1 MTDVSP
7 VHERVGVRPTP
18 PPEPLNTVT
27 LWDEAARPAG
37 PEPPAGAVYTAYG
50 RATARHLVQVHDHL
64 RAELTQIRDL
74 IGQVRDSETGVAQAR
89 SAINQMT
96 LRSNSWTLGAYC
108 ASYCRI
114 VTGHH
119 SLEDQA
125 VFPHLRAREPDLG
138 PVIDRLASEHE
149 IIHKVLE
156 DVDAEL
162 VELVRNPG
170 DFSRLQQAADVLTDV
185 LLSHLAYEEAQLV
198 EPHARHGFYSGQ
210 VAKTRSNK

>member
-1 MTDVSP
+1 MN
-7 VHERVGVRPTP
+7 ERLGVRPTP
-18 PPEPLNTVT
+18 PPEPLTSVQ

-37 PEPPAGAVYTAYG
+37 PQPPPDAAYSPHG
-50 RATARHLVQVHDHL
+50 RAIAGHLVQVHDHL
-64 RAELTQIRDL
+64 RAELAQIRDL
-74 IGQVRDSETGVAQAR
+74 IGQVRDGEGAAQAR

-108 ASYCRI
+108 ASYCRV

-125 VFPHLRAREPDLG
+125 VFPYLRASEPGLG
-138 PVIDRLASEHE
+138 PVIDRLAGEHE

-156 DVDAEL
+156 DLDAEL
-162 VELVRNPG
+162 VELLRNPG
-170 DFSRLQQAADVLTDV
+170 DFARLQQAADVLTDT

-198 EPHARHGFYSGQ
+198 EPLARHGFYSGQ
-210 VAKTRSNK
+210 V

>member
-1 MTDVSP
+1 MTDAALP
-7 VHERVGVRPTP
+7 RPTP
-18 PPEPLNTVT
+18 APEPLTTVQ
-27 LWDEAARPAG
+27 LWDEATRPAG
-37 PEPPAGAVYTAYG
+37 PPPPADASYSAHG
-50 RATARHLVQVHDHL
+50 RMIGGHLIQVHDHL
-64 RAELTQIRDL
+64 RAELAQIRDL
-74 IGQVRDSETGVAQAR
+74 IEQVRDSGMDVAEAR

-119 SLEDQA
+119 TLEDQA
-125 VFPHLRAREPDLG
+125 VFPHLRDREPGLR
-138 PVIDRLASEHE
+138 PVLDRLADEHE

-162 VELVRNPG
+162 VELLRNP

-198 EPHARHGFYSGQ
+198 EPLARHGFYAGQ
-210 VAKTRSNK
+210 V

>member
-27 LWDEAARPAG
+27 LQDEAARPAG

-50 RATARHLVQVHDHL
+50 RAIARHLVQVHDHL

-74 IGQVRDSETGVAQAR
+74 IGQVRDSETGVAEAR
-89 SAINQMT
+89 SAINHMT

-170 DFSRLQQAADVLTDV
+170 DFSRLQQAADLLTDV

-198 EPHARHGFYSGQ
+198 EPLARHGFYSGQ
-210 VAKTRSNK
+210 V

>member
-1 MTDVSP
+1 MTVP
-7 VHERVGVRPTP
+7 GVRPTP
-18 PPEPLNTVT
+18 PPDPLTTVR
-27 LWDEAARPAG
+27 LWDESARPGG
-37 PEPPAGAVYTAYG
+37 PQPPDGAAYSSRG
-50 RATARHLVQVHDHL
+50 RAIAGHLIEVHDHL

-74 IGQVRDSETGVAQAR
+74 IRQVQDAEGAAQAR

-96 LRSNSWTLGAYC
+96 LRNNRWTLGAYC

-125 VFPHLRAREPDLG
+125 VFPHLRAAEPGLG

-149 IIHKVLE
+149 VIHEVLE
-156 DVDAEL
+156 DLDAEL
-162 VELVRNPG
+162 VALLARPG
-170 DFSRLQQAADVLTDV
+170 DFTRLQQAADVLTDV

-198 EPHARHGFYSGQ
+198 EPLARHGFYTGQ
-210 VAKTRSNK
+210 V

>member
-1 MTDVSP
+1 MN
-7 VHERVGVRPTP
+7 ERLGVRPTP
-18 PPEPLNTVT
+18 PPEPLTSVQ

-37 PEPPAGAVYTAYG
+37 PQPPPDAAYSPHRRAIAG
-50 RATARHLVQVHDHL
+50 HLVQVHDHL
-64 RAELTQIRDL
+64 RAELAQIRDL
-74 IGQVRDSETGVAQAR
+74 IGQVRDGEGAAQAR

-108 ASYCRI
+108 ASYCRV

-125 VFPHLRAREPDLG
+125 VFPYLRASEPGLG
-138 PVIDRLASEHE
+138 PVIDRLAGEHE

-156 DVDAEL
+156 DLDAEL
-162 VELVRNPG
+162 VELLRNPG
-170 DFSRLQQAADVLTDV
+170 DFARLQQAADVLTDT

-198 EPHARHGFYSGQ
+198 EPLARHGFYSGQ
-210 VAKTRSNK
+210 V

>member
-1 MTDVSP
+1 MN
-7 VHERVGVRPTP
+7 ERLGVRPTP
-18 PPEPLNTVT
+18 PPEPLTSVQ

-37 PEPPAGAVYTAYG
+37 PQPPPDAAYSPHG
-50 RATARHLVQVHDHL
+50 RAIAGHLIGVHDHL
-64 RAELTQIRDL
+64 RAELARIRDL
-74 IGQVRDSETGVAQAR
+74 IGQVRDGEGAAQAR

-108 ASYCRI
+108 ASYCRV

-125 VFPHLRAREPDLG
+125 VFPYLRASEPGLG
-138 PVIDRLASEHE
+138 PVIDRLADEHE

-156 DVDAEL
+156 DLDAEL
-162 VELVRNPG
+162 VELLRNPG
-170 DFSRLQQAADVLTDV
+170 DFARLQQAADVLTDT

-198 EPHARHGFYSGQ
+198 EPLARHGFYSGQ
-210 VAKTRSNK
+210 V

>member
-1 MTDVSP
+1 MAVP
-7 VHERVGVRPTP
+7 GVRPTP
-18 PPEPLNTVT
+18 PPEPLTTVR

-37 PEPPAGAVYTAYG
+37 PQPPGDAASSARG
-50 RATARHLVQVHDHL
+50 RAIAGHLIEVHDHL

-74 IGQVRDSETGVAQAR
+74 IRQVRDAEGAAAAR

-96 LRSNSWTLGAYC
+96 LRNNRWTLGAYC

-125 VFPHLRAREPDLG
+125 VFPHLRAREPGLG

-149 IIHKVLE
+149 VIHEVLE
-156 DVDAEL
+156 ELDAEL
-162 VELVRNPG
+162 VAMLARPG
-170 DFSRLQQAADVLTDV
+170 DFTRLQQAADVLTDV

-198 EPHARHGFYSGQ
+198 EPLARHGFYPGQ
-210 VAKTRSNK
+210 V

>member
-1 MTDVSP
+1 MAVP
-7 VHERVGVRPTP
+7 GVRPTP
-18 PPEPLNTVT
+18 PPQPLTPVR
-27 LWDEAARPAG
+27 LWDESTRPDGPQPPGDAAYSAH
-37 PEPPAGAVYTAYG
+37 G
-50 RATARHLVQVHDHL
+50 RAIAGHLIEVHDHL

-74 IGQVRDSETGVAQAR
+74 IRQVRDAEGAAQAR

-96 LRSNSWTLGAYC
+96 LRNNRWTLGAYC
-108 ASYCRI
+108 ASYCRV

-125 VFPHLRAREPDLG
+125 VFPHLRAREPGLG

-156 DVDAEL
+156 DLDAEL
-162 VELVRNPG
+162 VALLARPG
-170 DFSRLQQAADVLTDV
+170 DFTRLQRAADVLTDV

-198 EPHARHGFYSGQ
+198 EPLARHGFYTGQ
-210 VAKTRSNK
+210 V

>member
-1 MTDVSP
+1 MAVP
-7 VHERVGVRPTP
+7 GVRPTP
-18 PPEPLNTVT
+18 PPEPLTTVR
-27 LWDEAARPAG
+27 LWDESARPAG
-37 PEPPAGAVYTAYG
+37 PQPPGDAAYSARGRVIAG
-50 RATARHLVQVHDHL
+50 HLIEVHDHL

-74 IGQVRDSETGVAQAR
+74 ISQVRDSEGAAEAR

-96 LRSNSWTLGAYC
+96 LRNNRWTLGAYC

-125 VFPHLRAREPDLG
+125 VFPHLRAREPGLG

-149 IIHKVLE
+149 IIHDVLE
-156 DVDAEL
+156 DLDAEL
-162 VELVRNPG
+162 VALLARPG
-170 DFSRLQQAADVLTDV
+170 DFTRLQQAADVLTDV

-198 EPHARHGFYSGQ
+198 EPLARHGFYTGQ
-210 VAKTRSNK
+210 V